1 MDRFFYTYVSVNFWS
16 YCSIGKRWFIWF
28 LLSGICWNF
37 YLWPNIWPVLV
48 MISCAFKNTYF
59 LFECKV
65 CFLCFLSTCLSLRET
80 CSVLPQWL
88 WGLSIPVFKNHF
100 FYTYIF
106 RQHSSMLMICDF
118 GTSWHSYLFP
128 LYILWFVLFD
138 ALALNS
144 VCGCMWLAYSIL
156 FFHSLIF
163 LCHFVLLDKWIF
175 WIKYLRF
182 LR

>member
-16 YCSIGKRWFIWF
+16 YCSIGKRWFRWF

-100 FYTYIF
+100 FIHIF
-106 RQHSSMLMICDF
+106 LGNILRC
-118 GTSWHSYLFP
+118 
-128 LYILWFVLFD
+128 LWFVT
-138 ALALNS
+138 LALLDTHTFS
-144 VCGCMWLAYSIL
+144 HYTFCGLYYLMLWPWIL
-156 FFHSLIF
+156 FVDACGWHILFYSFIL
-163 LCHFVLLDKWIF
+163 
-175 WIKYLRF
+175 
-182 LR
+182 